1 MSMSKWF
8 VAVLASFLCAHG
20 VRAGVYNEAG
30 DAGDF
35 LHPQDVIGSAIT
47 SIEGSIGGTDAVDAF
62 RFFFGGGT
70 LYVTAQLES
79 FVDDM
84 RTLPIAFFREG
95 AARADPCTATNPCL
109 GAFGVIDLTREPLAA
124 GNYVVGMCYP
134 PNPCIDVDP
143 PFTIGFLVDP
153 TSGRSAEIG
162 TPVQEP
168 ASLVLLLSGLMALVA
183 RRRPFRFGPHQSP
196 AVGKTSLP
204 RQV

>member
-1 MSMSKWF
+1 MSKWF
-8 VAVLASFLCAHG
+8 VAVLAFLLCAHG

-35 LHPQDVIGSAIT
+35 LHPQDVIGSGIT
-47 SIEGSIGGTDAVDAF
+47 SIEGSIGGDDSVDAF
-62 RFFFGGGT
+62 RFFFDGGT

-79 FVDDM
+79 VIDGM
-84 RTLPIAFFREG
+84 RTLPIALFRED
-95 AARADPCTATNPCL
+95 ATRTDPCTATNPCL

-124 GNYVVGMCYP
+124 GNYVIGACYP

-153 TSGRSAEIG
+153 TTGKSAEIG
-162 TPVQEP
+162 TPVPEP
-168 ASLVLLLSGLMALVA
+168 APLVLLLSGLMALVA
-183 RRRPFRFGPHQSP
+183 RRRPFRFGPHQSR
-196 AVGKTSLP
+196 AVDGTSLP